1 MVKDAEYAQVLRQAL
16 DLRAALDVIADLAGA
31 DDQDPAQR
39 LEEILVMAKH
49 ALPKVVA
56 VRTPET
62 RGE

>member
-16 DLRAALDVIADLAGA
+16 DLQAALDVIADLAGA

-39 LEEILVMAKH
+39 LEEILVMAKY